1 MWYTQRRI
9 LSIKVLIMDENKK
22 LQKII
27 QSFIRKATEVEIVSE
42 VPLSEEQLDALQGLN
57 SYCVSQ
63 VLSDPEVVYDPRK
76 INYKANQ
83 ELKMAVV
90 AMCLAQSLINPVRRN
105 RENKEFFEENIN
117 IYMGDEKHKVI
128 EFGAIHP
135 ENVSDALFEE
145 IIEDWKIYRDREGF
159 GIKALIDE
167 KTNLTGLNNFNRGGD
182 PIYEFARFRR
192 KYTEKEKVKEEKRRE
207 SAQEAFRNAMV
218 QSLASE
224 VARQQLLEGRN
235 PLELLDQL
243 FAPSGKYQ
251 GTKRVTQRIDPQIE
265 NNITKLLEHSS
276 SRGGREER

>member
-1 MWYTQRRI
+1 
-9 LSIKVLIMDENKK
+9 MDGNKK

-27 QSFIRKATEVEIVSE
+27 QGFIRRAIEVEIVSD
-42 VPLSEEQLDALQGLN
+42 VPLTEEQLDALQSLN
-57 SYCVSQ
+57 AYCVNQ
-63 VLSDPEVVYDPRK
+63 VLSDPEVVFDPRK

-105 RENKEFFEENIN
+105 KECKEFFDENIN
-117 IYMGDEKHKVI
+117 IYMRDEKHKVI
-128 EFGAIHP
+128 DFGNLSP

-145 IIEDWKIYRDREGF
+145 IIEDWKIYRDKEGF

-167 KTNLTGLNNFNRGGD
+167 KTNLTGLSNFNRGGD

-192 KYTEKEKVKEEKRRE
+192 KYTEKEKAKEEKRRE

-218 QSLASE
+218 QSLANE
-224 VARQQLLEGRN
+224 VAKQQLLEGRN

-251 GTKRVTQRIDPQIE
+251 GAQRVTQRIDPQIE
-265 NNITKLLEHSS
+265 NNITKLLEHSN
-276 SRGGREER
+276 SRGGREDR